1 MELWQI
7 LLGVAFFLVV
17 LTFVY
22 LLINRTRR
30 KEKVIKI
37 LKEAKALKKEIE
49 KEGLTTASDVVL
61 AQILCGINDIKAL
74 ILFCVGVLV
83 ALNLTIISMF

>member
-7 LLGVAFFLVV
+7 LLGIAFFLAV

-30 KEKVIKI
+30 REKVIKI
-37 LKEAKALKKEIE
+37 LKEAKAMKKEIE

-61 AQILCGINDIKAL
+61 AQILCGISDIKAL

-83 ALNLTIISMF
+83 ALNLTVVSML

>member
-61 AQILCGINDIKAL
+61 AQIFCGINDIKAL